1 MLMNETITISLE
13 KICLSTDFPY
23 GEAWIPDKDKNLLQ
37 LSSSYYINP
46 TLGRN
51 DLEQF
56 WICSQDFILSRGE
69 GLPGR
74 VWLSTEPEWI
84 IDVTIESEGYFL
96 RNQIA
101 KAFGVKSGFSV
112 AVIAQNKVLMVLAF
126 FTAQTCPKDTKII
139 EIATSK
145 AESLGQ
151 FLFNSLR
158 EREQGTGNRQ
168 Q

>member
-1 MLMNETITISLE
+1 MNETITISLE

-23 GEAWIPDKDKNLLQ
+23 GEAWIPDEDKNLLQ

-74 VWLSTEPEWI
+74 VWLSKEPEWI

-112 AVIAQNKVLMVLAF
+112 AVIAQNQVLMVLAF
-126 FTAQTCPKDTKII
+126 FTAQTRPKDTKII

-145 AESLGQ
+145 AEILGQ
-151 FLFNSLR
+151 FIFNL
-158 EREQGTGNRQ
+158 
-168 Q
+168 

>member
-1 MLMNETITISLE
+1 MLINETVTISLE
-13 KICLSTDFPY
+13 KICVSTDFPY
-23 GEAWIPDKDKNLLQ
+23 GEAWIPDEEKNLLQ
-37 LSSSYYINP
+37 LSSINYINSG
-46 TLGRN
+46 LGVK

-74 VWLSTEPEWI
+74 VWLFKEPEWI

-101 KAFGVKSGFSV
+101 QAFGVKSGFSV
-112 AVIAQNKVLMVLAF
+112 PVIAQNKVLMVFAF
-126 FTAQTCPKDTKII
+126 FTTQTCFKNTKII

-151 FLFNSLR
+151 LLSNSNYIYNY
-158 EREQGTGNRQ
+158 Q
-168 Q
+168 